1 MKSTRETKQSKSPKP
16 LDKETS
22 GLHTWLVIWKAYEAC
37 KGLANKSIEDLGMC
51 YSDFAV
57 LESLLHKGPLPV
69 NTIGE
74 KVSLS
79 SGSIT
84 TAVDR
89 LEKRGLVER
98 QYIDSDR
105 RTRLVVLTA
114 AGQKLIKKSF
124 DHHELELEEIVEGL
138 SRKEKETLLLLLK
151 KVGKKARLLTESGA
165 AHR

>member
-1 MKSTRETKQSKSPKP
+1 MKNSKPI
-16 LDKETS
+16 DRETS
-22 GLHTWLVIWKAYEAC
+22 GLHTWLLIWKAYDAC

-114 AGQKLIKKSF
+114 TGQKLIKKSF
-124 DHHELELEEIVEGL
+124 AQHELELEEIVEGL
-138 SRKEKETLLLLLK
+138 SRKEKETLQSLLK